1 MFFLAFFLDFFELAF
16 IAVPLLVKPAE
27 AIFASDPAAVAIAQS
42 MGFAVADGKVIDV
55 APFLAGAPGAD
66 AVVRAVEA
74 ACRDTGFFLVT
85 GHGVPVATQT
95 TLYDAARAFFDQPE

>member
-1 MFFLAFFLDFFELAF
+1 A
-16 IAVPLLVKPAE
+16 PSGPAPSGP
-27 AIFASDPAAVAIAQS
+27 APSPSAASPSAPAASPAIP
-42 MGFAVADGKVIDV
+42 VIDV

-95 TLYDAARAFFDQPE
+95 TLYDAARTFFD